1 MISFNEIAGNA
12 LLFFLVFGMSATV
25 DIHMLLLQL
34 KNIRAILMGVFL
46 QFAILPMLG
55 FLVVKF
61 GTLERSAGISLLV
74 VTSSPGGSYSN
85 WWCSIFNADLAL
97 SVTMTAISTLLSVV
111 LMPANLLIYSK
122 YAFDHE
128 DDTIVESLDFNSLF
142 IALTVVIS
150 AIGLG
155 LFASAKVHSYK
166 FNIYANKL
174 GNYAGISL
182 VVFSALLSNT
192 SGGGDQKIWNHEW
205 QFYVGV
211 MLPCL
216 GGLCLSNLLTT
227 FVSLNKPERVTLSVE
242 CCYQNVGI
250 ATSVAL
256 TMFQGEELATAMA
269 VPLYYGLLEAVIL
282 GLYCIGAWKLGWTK
296 APKNINF
303 FTMIGTSFEVLT
315 TEHGDLIAIEVSL
328 PKNQKDMKERTK
340 MGSDG
345 EILHLKHSIDDEEM
359 NCGDAKCGWKCLT
372 APILPSPTK
381 PKEPSG
387 LQLPEVPFESEE
399 APSTPVRKGSQKR
412 LQDQEGLHMYSLW

>member
-1 MISFNEIAGNA
+1 MCISFVQNPSLYI
-12 LLFFLVFGMSATV
+12 
-25 DIHMLLLQL
+25 
-34 KNIRAILMGVFL
+34 ILY
-46 QFAILPMLG
+46 
-55 FLVVKF
+55 
-61 GTLERSAGISLLV
+61 TLNTYTR
-74 VTSSPGGSYSN
+74 
-85 WWCSIFNADLAL
+85 WCSIFNADLAL

-182 VVFSALLSNT
+182 VAFSALLSNV

-227 FVSLNKPERVTLSVE
+227 FVSLNKPERV
-242 CCYQNVGI
+242 
-250 ATSVAL
+250 
-256 TMFQGEELATAMA
+256 
-269 VPLYYGLLEAVIL
+269 
-282 GLYCIGAWKLGWTK
+282 
-296 APKNINF
+296 
-303 FTMIGTSFEVLT
+303 
-315 TEHGDLIAIEVSL
+315 
-328 PKNQKDMKERTK
+328 
-340 MGSDG
+340 
-345 EILHLKHSIDDEEM
+345 
-359 NCGDAKCGWKCLT
+359 
-372 APILPSPTK
+372 
-381 PKEPSG
+381 
-387 LQLPEVPFESEE
+387 
-399 APSTPVRKGSQKR
+399 
-412 LQDQEGLHMYSLW
+412 